1 MTEVRIGAG
10 NNLIVLKDNVVR
22 SGILPEKQVELARN
36 VTVQGNVVVEGGVY
50 AHQLEVDD
58 GPAEFKSAVY
68 TSNELHIKGAAAGTV
83 VFRKAVAGAG
93 VVSAFVTS
101 GRVLFGAD
109 INAQTVRLKNCYV
122 GGSIY
127 GTEVELENCVVLG
140 GVFASKKLS
149 MGNVMVGTFHAP
161 EADLAGI
168 NYLLYPTAFSV
179 EPMIALPGTE
189 LYSLSLADLGSLYK
203 GDPEKEGSGK
213 IQMNLKEDTQR
224 TVLVDEDGANI
235 LVNSYSVAT
244 RVLVADLADP
254 ERLENHFL
262 LKAGALG
269 TQLQKVYT
277 LPKADGT
284 RSSELTVENIADF
297 LFRVLDGSIAVADLE
312 GTVTFDELRERF
324 GYPAAPMRRD
334 AMAAAQAAPA
344 ADAEPVTDAVP
355 EPAADVP
362 MAEPVEPTVDVPA
375 AEPVEPTVDSEPVA
389 EPTEPVPAEP
399 TESATV
405 EPAMDEQAEPLLDE
419 AAEPVSDAENE
430 PVPALAEPA
439 VPEPAAETLE
449 PTTVA
454 PASPTEVLEPAPAA
468 TPRFCWNCGSPLKP
482 GNKFC
487 AVCGSPVKRLQ

>member
-344 ADAEPVTDAVP
+344 ADAEIGRAHV
-355 EPAADVP
+355 
-362 MAEPVEPTVDVPA
+362 
-375 AEPVEPTVDSEPVA
+375 
-389 EPTEPVPAEP
+389 
-399 TESATV
+399 
-405 EPAMDEQAEPLLDE
+405 
-419 AAEPVSDAENE
+419 
-430 PVPALAEPA
+430 
-439 VPEPAAETLE
+439 
-449 PTTVA
+449 
-454 PASPTEVLEPAPAA
+454 
-468 TPRFCWNCGSPLKP
+468 
-482 GNKFC
+482 
-487 AVCGSPVKRLQ
+487 